1 LALLADRY
9 PPVRVLVAGYLAQAA
24 GMGLTAAA
32 IVLSAPVPVIYAGAV
47 VAATAVTITRPAQ
60 AVIVPSLARS
70 VEELTATN
78 VVSSWVESG
87 AVVIASALTGVL
99 LGVAGVDLVF
109 GLMAALAVVSALL
122 VTRVDGPRPAPTEGE
137 GGALAEA
144 LAGFGALREH
154 SHLRQLIG
162 MLVGEFL
169 VWGALDVLLVVLA
182 IDLLGLGRSWVGY
195 LNVAFAAGG
204 IVGGVVAVTL
214 VGHRRLA
221 VPIAVGVLMFG
232 GAFVAIALWPATLVA
247 VLLLALAGVGRVL
260 LDVGCRT
267 LLQRTTPSQ
276 VLGRVFGLLEGLEM
290 AGLALGA
297 LLIPP
302 LVALG
307 GSRTAL
313 IGAGLLL
320 PALGLLMARSLVEV
334 DRGAKVPQVEIA
346 LLRSMAL
353 FAALP
358 APAVEGVARALEPL
372 EVPAGSVV
380 MHMGEV
386 GDRFYAIAAGEV
398 EVSRDGLVVARL
410 GRGEGFG
417 EIALLDD
424 VPRTATV
431 TALSDVLLYALEK
444 EAFVTAVTGHAPAA
458 QVASAL
464 VARRRDELAGLANGT
479 SVGG

>member
-1 LALLADRY
+1 
-9 PPVRVLVAGYLAQAA
+9 VRVLVAGYLAQAA
-24 GMGLTAAA
+24 GMGLTASA
-32 IVLSAPVPVIYAGAV
+32 IVVSAPVALIYAGAV

-87 AVVIASALTGVL
+87 GVVIASALTGVL
-99 LGVAGVDLVF
+99 LAVAGVDLVF

-122 VTRVDGPRPAPTEGE
+122 VTRVDGPRPAPTEG
-137 GGALAEA
+137 GALSEA

-204 IVGGVVAVTL
+204 IVGGLVAVTL

-232 GAFVAIALWPATLVA
+232 GAFLAIALWPATLMA

-372 EVPAGSVV
+372 ELPAGSVV

-398 EVSRDGLVVARL
+398 EVSRNGLVVARL

-458 QVASAL
+458 QAASAL
-464 VARRRDELAGLANGT
+464 VAKRRDELAGLANGT